1 MSEIN
6 PVSRVVDLSAFKT
19 LEQMQMK
26 PSADGAPPVTI
37 SDTFQSS
44 KGGSQAATAP
54 PPASTALPSA
64 STDTAASAPAIQQE
78 EQNGPNTPAI
88 IDTPPADLLPVPD
101 TRQSVDYSC
110 GASAFQAVLMYY
122 GEEYMESSLMNMLGT
137 TTNGTN
143 PKDIV
148 RVANDLGY
156 NAELKENLTI
166 EDLEASVKKG
176 VPVIVDGQAWRDG
189 EDLDKPW
196 GNVWESGHYMVVIGT
211 DKKNVYLEDP
221 SLLGSKGV
229 IPREEFVER
238 WHDYD
243 DKKYYQMG
251 IFITGKKASPPP
263 PFAQILSAQINFPL

>member
-6 PVSRVVDLSAFKT
+6 PTARAVDVSAFKA

-26 PSADGAPPVTI
+26 PSTDSAPPVTI
-37 SDTFQSS
+37 RDTFQSS
-44 KGGSQAATAP
+44 KGDPPAATAP
-54 PPASTALPSA
+54 PSTATAA
-64 STDTAASAPAIQQE
+64 STDTAASAPGIQQA
-78 EQNGPNTPAI
+78 EQNGPNMPAI
-88 IDTPPADLLPVPD
+88 IDTPPTDLLPVPD

-122 GEEYMESSLMNMLGT
+122 GEEYMESTLMNMLGT
-137 TTNGTN
+137 TTNGTT

-229 IPREEFVER
+229 IPREEFMER

-251 IFITGKKASPPP
+251 IFITGKKACPPP

>member
-6 PVSRVVDLSAFKT
+6 PAARVVDPSAFKT

-26 PSADGAPPVTI
+26 LFEEGDRPVTI
-37 SDTFQSS
+37 KDVFQSS
-44 KGGSQAATAP
+44 KSDPSINMTPQPSFSGITTSVPDIEQTEHHGDLVQANVDSP
-54 PPASTALPSA
+54 PK
-64 STDTAASAPAIQQE
+64 
-78 EQNGPNTPAI
+78 
-88 IDTPPADLLPVPD
+88 DLLPVPD

-110 GASAFQAVLMYY
+110 GASALQAVLMYY
-122 GEEYMESSLMNMLGT
+122 GEEYMESSLMEMLGT
-137 TTNGTN
+137 TNNGTM

-148 RVANDLGY
+148 RVAQELGY

-166 EDLEASVKKG
+166 EDLERSIKDK

-189 EDLDKPW
+189 EDLNRPW
-196 GNVWESGHYMVVIGT
+196 GNVWESGHYMVAIGT

-229 IPREEFVER
+229 IPREEFMER

-251 IFITGKKASPPP
+251 IFITGKKPTPPP
-263 PFAQILSAQINFPL
+263 NFAQILSNQINFPL